1 MGEKLLVV
9 LSCSASLMHI
19 QANKICL
26 TVYLQVHLI
35 LNELFPVKN
44 IASYFIAFMHYKFFL
59 LDVCSKMKKNTQ
71 RKKKEAI
78 GIQSKAVEND
88 RNDLEYIIY
97 STNLAIINTFV
108 FRVQ

>member
-1 MGEKLLVV
+1 MQMGEKLLVV

-35 LNELFPVKN
+35 LNEFFPVKN
-44 IASYFIAFMHYKFFL
+44 IASYFIAFMHYNIFL
-59 LDVCSKMKKNTQ
+59 LLKNLMCVPKMKKNTQ

-88 RNDLEYIIY
+88 RKDLDYIIY
-97 STNLAIINTFV
+97 STNFV
-108 FRVQ
+108 YH